1 MDTASDQDALLDHDD
16 HFLHARPGSD
26 TLVVYFSALNVEKR
40 KFNFIN
46 LGRALP
52 THALFLNDLTQRWY
66 QHGVAGLGSTLDE
79 TCASIQDMAERL
91 GATRIRTVGSSMGA
105 FGALLATRIIGCA
118 ALAFSPECRLGL
130 PGSRSRKSYRGD
142 ISPETADLRAVLA
155 QRDVAATIIF
165 GESEPMDLSA
175 AAQFAGIGGLEI
187 IGLRGVDH
195 YASTHLNRAG
205 VLGAAVQRFV
215 ANGALGDLKSLP
227 PASLQDGQWRAM
239 AGVGSAL
246 QSGDYAKTLL
256 LAHIAEIKADWPEL
270 LKQAEKAVALYPQ
283 GDAGWRLLGRA
294 YLVNGRIA
302 DSIAPLST
310 ALVLAERDPLTRY
323 YLANALRK
331 LGMETEARRHLN
343 LLIRRWP
350 DFGRAYY
357 ELSLL
362 AQADGHMH
370 DAVRLLEQGV
380 QVEPRRTVL
389 QERLADLQGRT
400 GAASLTAPDS
410 AI

>member
-1 MDTASDQDALLDHDD
+1 MDTAGDQHVLLDHDD
-16 HFLHARPGSD
+16 HFLHVRPGSD
-26 TLVVYFSALNVEKR
+26 TLIVYFSALNVEKR

-79 TCASIQDMAERL
+79 TCAAIQRIAERV
-91 GATRIRTVGSSMGA
+91 GATHIRAVGSSMGA
-105 FGALLATRIIGCA
+105 YGALLATRIPGCA

-130 PGSRSRKSYRGD
+130 PGSRSRKSHRGD
-142 ISPETADLRAVLA
+142 IAPETADLRVVIA
-155 QRDVAATIIF
+155 QGDIAATIIF

-205 VLGAAVQRFV
+205 VLGAAVQRF
-215 ANGALGDLKSLP
+215 AAKGAVGDLKSLP
-227 PASLQDGQWRAM
+227 PASRQDGEWRSL
-239 AGVGSAL
+239 AGIGGAL
-246 QSGDYAKTLL
+246 QAGDYPQALL
-256 LAHIAEIKADWPEL
+256 QAHLAEVKADWPQMM
-270 LKQAEKAVALYPQ
+270 KQAEKAVTLYPQ
-283 GDAGWRLLGRA
+283 GEVGWRLLGRA
-294 YLVNGRIA
+294 YLVHGRIA

-310 ALVLAERDPLTRY
+310 ALVLAERGPLTRY

-343 LLIRRWP
+343 VIIRRWP

-362 AQADGHMH
+362 AQADGNMH
-370 DAVRLLEQGV
+370 EGVRLLEQA
-380 QVEPRRTVL
+380 VEAEPQRPVL
-389 QERLADLQGRT
+389 QERLAALQDRMG
-400 GAASLTAPDS
+400 GASPAT
-410 AI
+410 